1 MLGLFSLTVSIELVN
16 RNFLLYPLWILRI
29 LEQFRSCNF
38 HVFILPWAL
47 HGNNAKYVWFAY
59 QMSACQSA
67 ATDCH
72 LHLRCRKKVRDIL
85 LKHIIRDVQGWG
97 SLRLCHRFT
106 CEPRRPSHHHMYGS
120 HCYWVW
126 FFFRS
131 RFEIISNA
139 TLSNLFHKSN
149 FYNLFIKILR
159 LTALYNTHK
168 RNFSMKYYYFYAEYN
183 CYLWFSC
190 LLFCDDDVS
199 LLPAVRSNR
208 FYFMYEF
215 KKSHIDKNEK

>member
-159 LTALYNTHK
+159 LTALYNTQTQ
-168 RNFSMKYYYFYAEYN
+168 FLDEI
-183 CYLWFSC
+183 
-190 LLFCDDDVS
+190 LLFLCW
-199 LLPAVRSNR
+199 
-208 FYFMYEF
+208 
-215 KKSHIDKNEK
+215 I